1 MVLYVYKVNHT
12 ESEVTTMTEKDRQA
26 VQEILDTLLKM
37 DEKTKCEALAFLN
50 GMVMGK
56 QLAQAKE
63 PA

>member
-1 MVLYVYKVNHT
+1 
-12 ESEVTTMTEKDRQA
+12 MTEKDRQA

-37 DEKTKCEALAFLN
+37 DESSKCEALAFLN
-50 GMVMGK
+50 GMLMGK

>member
-1 MVLYVYKVNHT
+1 
-12 ESEVTTMTEKDRQA
+12 MTEKDRQA
-26 VQEILDTLLKM
+26 LQEILDTLLEM